1 MFGTPINLY
10 LSTKF
15 YLNGLHS
22 ACCRKLFQV
31 ALQFPEGHVTPGNSF
46 CAPTFND
53 CYINNELAW
62 IIMSSCLFPFSPYLG
77 SLPLASLSLL
87 LSVFLSFFLSF
98 FLSVFLS
105 FCLTIIWLTDT
116 LLSLVVFNCH
126 VWITFHCLLSLAA
139 SIRSAFLVISSFLFK
154 LRLAWGLNLHVIL
167 ETLGHLLWW
176 LYSGVVAYYC

>member
-87 LSVFLSFFLSF
+87 LSVFLSSFLSFCLSF
-98 FLSVFLS
+98 FLSVSLLS
-105 FCLTIIWLTDT
+105 DWLTP
-116 LLSLVVFNCH
+116 FCH
-126 VWITFHCLLSLAA
+126 
-139 SIRSAFLVISSFLFK
+139 
-154 LRLAWGLNLHVIL
+154 
-167 ETLGHLLWW
+167 W
-176 LYSGVVAYYC
+176 LYSIVMSELLFIACFHWLLPSAALSLWFLLSCSSWGWLED